1 MKRNDI
7 ALVSNIILAK
17 ECDSMKEQLE
27 KDLKRHKRGVILAV
41 LGFFCSLILTV
52 VFFLQKDRQAWAFLA
67 ILAIDIY
74 ELPKEIKRYKEI
86 KSKLQG

>member
-1 MKRNDI
+1 
-7 ALVSNIILAK
+7 
-17 ECDSMKEQLE
+17 MKEQLE
-27 KDLKRHKRGVILAV
+27 KDLKRHKWGVILSV
-41 LGFFCSLILTV
+41 LGFFCSLALTV

-86 KSKLQG
+86 KSKLQE